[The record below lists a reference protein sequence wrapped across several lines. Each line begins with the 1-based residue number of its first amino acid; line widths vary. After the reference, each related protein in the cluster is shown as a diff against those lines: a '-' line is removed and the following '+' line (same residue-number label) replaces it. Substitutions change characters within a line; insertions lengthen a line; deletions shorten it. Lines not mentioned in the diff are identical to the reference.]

1 MLKHYNY
8 ISGVEFYLLY

>member
-8 ISGVEFYLLY
+8 SYDKNKLA